1 MSKRI
6 LTIIVVLMTL
16 TGTAWGQQPDG
27 ELPRIVKDEADV
39 FGSGM
44 GRLSYYYRSVDP
56 LHVGDSITLSGA
68 IFVPNDIYDRKK
80 TAAGIILLN
89 HPTVM
94 RRNEA
99 PTTYESHLIGNT
111 IEGNIISLEKDYIM
125 VCADYYGFGVTET
138 IDGVKQP
145 QTYLYADC
153 TARHVL
159 DALENAVLLL
169 KKEGYSIGNVLVNM
183 GYSQGAHTSMAALK
197 TVVNDSHYGG
207 VKFDYT
213 MCGGGPYDL
222 QAFYSELMKANKYA
236 YPVAVGMLMAYTHQ
250 IERAQGNA
258 DFANITLGDLFDE
271 AMLPKMDDL
280 FYNGDYGASFT
291 NRDIFILYGESST
304 LDVKKMISS
313 GMKDTNSAVFKAF
326 DKVLV
331 KNSLTSGWVPREE
344 DKIYLFHSSGDE
356 IVYKACSDNLVKY
369 FQSQGIEVGTTGS
382 GKNVTYGSLPFLS
395 HETGIVL
402 FLFTALNTLNN
413 LQEEATGIVNVN
425 VKPNLNDNGNLNR
438 IYNLGGQRL
447 KTPQKGIN
455 IINGRKVLIK

>member
-1 MSKRI
+1 MSKSI
-6 LTIIVVLMTL
+6 LTIIVMLLTL
-16 TGTAWGQQPDG
+16 TGTAWGQQS
-27 ELPRIVKDEADV
+27 ELPCIVKDEPDLY
-39 FGSGM
+39 GSGM
-44 GRLSYYYRSVDP
+44 GRLTFHYRSVAP
-56 LHVGDSITLSGA
+56 LHPGDSITMSAA

-99 PTTYESHLIGNT
+99 PTTYEERIIGNT
-111 IEGNIISLEKDYIM
+111 IEGNIIAAEKDYIM

-159 DALENAVLLL
+159 DALENALQLLEE
-169 KKEGYSIGNVLVNM
+169 EGYDVGNVLVNM

-197 TVVNDSHYGG
+197 TTVNDSHYGG

-222 QAFYSELMKANKYA
+222 QAFYNELMKANKYA
-236 YPVAVGMLMAYTHQ
+236 YPVAVGMLMAYAHQ
-250 IERAQGNA
+250 LEKAQGNA
-258 DFANITLGDLFDE
+258 DFADITLGDLFDE
-271 AMLPKMDDL
+271 AMLPQIDNY
-280 FYNGDYGASFT
+280 FYNGDYGASYT
-291 NRDIFILYGESST
+291 NRDIIILYEDSKSM
-304 LDVKKMISS
+304 DVKKMISC
-313 GMKDTNSAVFKAF
+313 GMQDTNSAVFKTF

-331 KNSLTSGWVPREE
+331 KNSLTSGWIPREE

-369 FQSQGIEVGTTGS
+369 FQSQGIEVGNGE
-382 GKNVTYGSLPFLS
+382 NVTYGTFPFLT
-395 HETGIVL
+395 HEQGIVP
-402 FLFTALNTLNN
+402 FLLKALNILND

-425 VKPNLNDNGNLNR
+425 DYNDNVNVNDNHIV
-438 IYNLGGQRL
+438 IYNLKGQRL
-447 KTPQKGIN
+447 KAPQKGIN
-455 IINGRKVLIK
+455 IINGRKVLMK